1 MSSVHTHWCYHCNAP
16 IYTENS
22 VCPYCHGSFIQ
33 ELHDIA
39 GSYAG
44 NDPGTASG
52 FMSAFAAYMRQIMPT
67 VQPHLHVGPRP
78 GMIPERSVGVGVGPG
93 PPPHFLVYHSYPPVG
108 VPVQDPSGY
117 GGPWM
122 GQQHADYHNFL
133 ADQHRLPELIGQMT
147 TNERHG
153 PPPAPRSAIDALP
166 TIRISRSHL
175 NTDAHCPVCQEIFQ
189 LGSEA
194 RKMPCDH
201 IYHSECIVTW
211 LAEHNSCPVCRS
223 ELPPSGSGNVSRA
236 AGNPSSMRARSRR
249 DRDSRNQGSCNPF
262 SFLWRSNS

>member
-1 MSSVHTHWCYHCNAP
+1 MSSVHTHWCYHCSAP
-16 IYTENS
+16 ICPENS
-22 VCPYCHGSFIQ
+22 VCPYCHGGFIQ

-39 GSYAG
+39 ASPSG
-44 NDPGTASG
+44 NEPGTESSI
-52 FMSAFAAYMRQIMPT
+52 MSAFAAYMRQIMAT
-67 VQPHLHVGPRP
+67 AQPHLHVRPRP
-78 GMIPERSVGVGVGPG
+78 GMIPERSVGEGVGPG
-93 PPPHFLVYHSYPPVG
+93 PPAHFLVYHGYPPVG

-117 GGPWM
+117 SGPWM

-133 ADQHRLPELIGQMT
+133 AEHTLPELIEQT
-147 TNERHG
+147 STNERHG

-166 TIRISRSHL
+166 TIRISQRHL
-175 NTDAHCPVCQEIFQ
+175 NTDAHCPVCQEKFR

-211 LAEHNSCPVCRS
+211 LVEHNSCPVCRS
-223 ELPPSGSGNVSRA
+223 ELPPTGSGNAR
-236 AGNPSSMRARSRR
+236 AGNPSSTRARSGRR

-262 SFLWRSNS
+262 SFLRRSHS